1 MCCFNAPR
9 QLINS
14 QPMFLSI
21 IIPVY
26 NVEPYLRE
34 CLDSIAASS
43 SDCWEAILV
52 DDGSPDGCPQIC
64 DDYAR
69 RDSRFIVI
77 HQENGGVA
85 AARNAGLDVAR
96 GEWIWFVDSDD
107 VVDIRQVGWMQR
119 WLEEHK
125 EADLV
130 MFDLQNF
137 SDGMSPGLTD
147 AGAEAPMVIDE
158 CLSKNDFLTKHIC
171 YHHPRLW
178 YRRGCVEQHQH
189 PLRFTRGIKTGED
202 GEFQYKYLM
211 LCKYPVR
218 IVSTVYY
225 YRHRQGS
232 ATNSIDS
239 KAQIVKDTIKVLR
252 NLLDFMQD
260 NKIQMEPWLK
270 MRLRGTMKNLLFS
283 IYKSRQYR
291 NNDIQ
296 NIIRAIIDSY
306 HQKRYVAFNGILYI
320 IAYYSIAT
328 YCLLLSLYIHIRQ
341 LE

>member
-1 MCCFNAPR
+1 
-9 QLINS
+9 
-14 QPMFLSI
+14 MFLSI

-26 NVEPYLRE
+26 KVEAYLRE
-34 CLDSIAASS
+34 CLDSIAGSP

-69 RDSRFIVI
+69 RDRRFIVI

-107 VVDIRQVGWMQR
+107 VVDMRQVGWMQR

-137 SDGMSPGLTD
+137 SYGMSPGLTD

-178 YRRGCVEQHQH
+178 YRRGCVDHHQR
-189 PLRFTRGIKTGED
+189 PLRFTHGIRLAED
-202 GEFQYKYLM
+202 LEFQYKYLTR
-211 LCKYPVR
+211 CQRPVR
-218 IVSTVYY
+218 MLALLYHYRLREGSATGDATYRERAVEDLPVVLSNMAGWTKDNGIIVEPWYDYRIMKLLQNLIYSASLVSHLNIKEFQHTVSDIVST
-225 YRHRQGS
+225 YRALGFSFVR
-232 ATNSIDS
+232 N
-239 KAQIVKDTIKVLR
+239 IKIKLADINIR
-252 NLLDFMQD
+252 GYFLF
-260 NKIQMEPWLK
+260 NKIY
-270 MRLRGTMKNLLFS
+270 LRMKNE
-283 IYKSRQYR
+283 K
-291 NNDIQ
+291 
-296 NIIRAIIDSY
+296 
-306 HQKRYVAFNGILYI
+306 
-320 IAYYSIAT
+320 
-328 YCLLLSLYIHIRQ
+328 
-341 LE
+341 

>member
-1 MCCFNAPR
+1 
-9 QLINS
+9 
-14 QPMFLSI
+14 MFLSI

-26 NVEPYLRE
+26 KVEPYLRE
-34 CLDSIAASS
+34 CLDSISASP

-107 VVDIRQVGWMQR
+107 VVDMRQVGWMQR

-158 CLSKNDFLTKHIC
+158 CLSKNDFLTKHIS

-178 YRRGCVEQHQH
+178 YRRGCVDHHQR
-189 PLRFTRGIKTGED
+189 PLRFTRGIRLAED
-202 GEFQYKYLM
+202 LEFQYKYLTR
-211 LCKYPVR
+211 CQRPVR
-218 IVSTVYY
+218 MLALLYHYRLREGSATGDATYRERAVEDLPVVLRNMADWTKDNGIIVEPWYDYRIMKLLQNLIYSASLVSHLNIKEFQHTVSDIVST
-225 YRHRQGS
+225 YRALGFSFVR
-232 ATNSIDS
+232 N
-239 KAQIVKDTIKVLR
+239 VKIKLADINIR
-252 NLLDFMQD
+252 GYFLF
-260 NKIQMEPWLK
+260 NKIY
-270 MRLRGTMKNLLFS
+270 LRMK
-283 IYKSRQYR
+283 R
-291 NNDIQ
+291 
-296 NIIRAIIDSY
+296 
-306 HQKRYVAFNGILYI
+306 
-320 IAYYSIAT
+320 
-328 YCLLLSLYIHIRQ
+328 
-341 LE
+341 

>member
-1 MCCFNAPR
+1 
-9 QLINS
+9 
-14 QPMFLSI
+14 MFLSI

-26 NVEPYLRE
+26 KVEPYLRE
-34 CLDSIAASS
+34 CLDSISAST

-85 AARNAGLDVAR
+85 VARNAGLDVAR

-107 VVDIRQVGWMQR
+107 VVDMRQVGWMQR

-171 YHHPRLW
+171 YHHQRLW
-178 YRRGCVEQHQH
+178 YRRGCVDHHQR
-189 PLRFTRGIKTGED
+189 PLRFTRGIRLAED
-202 GEFQYKYLM
+202 LEFQYKYLTR
-211 LCKYPVR
+211 CQRPVR
-218 IVSTVYY
+218 MLALLYHYRLREGSATGDATYRERAVEDLPVVLRNMADWTKDNGIIVEPWYDYRIMKLLQNLIYSASLVSHLNIKEFQHTVSDIVST
-225 YRHRQGS
+225 YRALGFSFVR
-232 ATNSIDS
+232 N
-239 KAQIVKDTIKVLR
+239 VKIKLADINIR
-252 NLLDFMQD
+252 GYFLF
-260 NKIQMEPWLK
+260 NKIY
-270 MRLRGTMKNLLFS
+270 LRMK
-283 IYKSRQYR
+283 R
-291 NNDIQ
+291 
-296 NIIRAIIDSY
+296 
-306 HQKRYVAFNGILYI
+306 
-320 IAYYSIAT
+320 
-328 YCLLLSLYIHIRQ
+328 
-341 LE
+341 

>member
-1 MCCFNAPR
+1 
-9 QLINS
+9 
-14 QPMFLSI
+14 MFLSI

-26 NVEPYLRE
+26 KVDPYLRE
-34 CLDSIAASS
+34 CLDSISASP

-69 RDSRFIVI
+69 RDRRFIVI

-107 VVDIRQVGWMQR
+107 VVDMRQVGWMQR

-178 YRRGCVEQHQH
+178 YRRGCVDHHQR
-189 PLRFTRGIKTGED
+189 PLRFTHGIRLAED
-202 GEFQYKYLM
+202 LEFQYKYLTR
-211 LCKYPVR
+211 CQRPVR
-218 IVSTVYY
+218 MLALLYHYRLREGSATGDATYRERAVEDLPVVLRNMADWTKDNGIIVEPWYDYRIMKLLQNLIYSASLVSHLNIKEFQHTVSDIVST
-225 YRHRQGS
+225 YRALGFSFVR
-232 ATNSIDS
+232 N
-239 KAQIVKDTIKVLR
+239 IKIKLADINIR
-252 NLLDFMQD
+252 GYFLF
-260 NKIQMEPWLK
+260 NKIY
-270 MRLRGTMKNLLFS
+270 LRMKNE
-283 IYKSRQYR
+283 K
-291 NNDIQ
+291 
-296 NIIRAIIDSY
+296 
-306 HQKRYVAFNGILYI
+306 
-320 IAYYSIAT
+320 
-328 YCLLLSLYIHIRQ
+328 
-341 LE
+341 

>member
-1 MCCFNAPR
+1 
-9 QLINS
+9 
-14 QPMFLSI
+14 MFLSI

-26 NVEPYLRE
+26 KVEAYLRE
-34 CLDSIAASS
+34 CLDSISASP

-69 RDSRFIVI
+69 RDRRFIVI

-107 VVDIRQVGWMQR
+107 VVDMRQVGWMQR

-178 YRRGCVEQHQH
+178 YRRGCVDHHQR
-189 PLRFTRGIKTGED
+189 PLRFTRGIRLAED
-202 GEFQYKYLM
+202 LEFQYKYLTR
-211 LCKYPVR
+211 CQRPVR
-218 IVSTVYY
+218 MLALLYHYRLREGSATGDATYRERAVEDLPVVLRNMADWTKDNGIIVEPWYDYRIMKLLQNLIYSASLVSHLNIKEFQHTVSDIVST
-225 YRHRQGS
+225 YRALGFSFVR
-232 ATNSIDS
+232 N
-239 KAQIVKDTIKVLR
+239 VKIKLADINIR
-252 NLLDFMQD
+252 GYFLF
-260 NKIQMEPWLK
+260 NKIY
-270 MRLRGTMKNLLFS
+270 LRMKNE
-283 IYKSRQYR
+283 K
-291 NNDIQ
+291 
-296 NIIRAIIDSY
+296 
-306 HQKRYVAFNGILYI
+306 
-320 IAYYSIAT
+320 
-328 YCLLLSLYIHIRQ
+328 
-341 LE
+341 

>member
-1 MCCFNAPR
+1 
-9 QLINS
+9 
-14 QPMFLSI
+14 MFLSI

-26 NVEPYLRE
+26 KVEPYLRE
-34 CLDSIAASS
+34 CLDSIAASP

-69 RDSRFIVI
+69 RDRRFIVI

-107 VVDIRQVGWMQR
+107 VVDMRQVGWMQR
-119 WLEEHK
+119 WLEDHK

-171 YHHPRLW
+171 YHHQRLW
-178 YRRGCVEQHQH
+178 YRRGCVDHHQR
-189 PLRFTRGIKTGED
+189 PLRFTRGIRLAED
-202 GEFQYKYLM
+202 LEFQYKYLTR
-211 LCKYPVR
+211 CQRPVR
-218 IVSTVYY
+218 MLALLYHYRLREGSATGDATYRERAVEDLPVVLRNMADWTKENGIIVEPWYDYRIMKLLQNLIYSASLVSHLNIKEFQHTVSDIVSTYRALGFSFVRNVKIKLADISVSVYFFISRIY
-225 YRHRQGS
+225 FK
-232 ATNSIDS
+232 NKSIN
-239 KAQIVKDTIKVLR
+239 R
-252 NLLDFMQD
+252 
-260 NKIQMEPWLK
+260 
-270 MRLRGTMKNLLFS
+270 
-283 IYKSRQYR
+283 
-291 NNDIQ
+291 
-296 NIIRAIIDSY
+296 
-306 HQKRYVAFNGILYI
+306 
-320 IAYYSIAT
+320 
-328 YCLLLSLYIHIRQ
+328 
-341 LE
+341 